1 MLISLRSASSSR
13 HKFLF
18 RSTALLLGSLGDK
31 RTSHENAHKRQKK
44 KDRDEGGGWIHR
56 HTYSYTRGSLPFFPT
71 DEIEA
76 VGRSRPVASRSSLE
90 MWVML
95 SVAYIVSLSRYL

>member
-18 RSTALLLGSLGDK
+18 RSTALLFGDK
-31 RTSHENAHKRQKK
+31 RTSHENAHKRRKK
-44 KDRDEGGGWIHR
+44 KIETRAEDGYTD
-56 HTYSYTRGSLPFFPT
+56 TYSYTRGSLPFFPT

>member
-1 MLISLRSASSSR
+1 MD
-13 HKFLF
+13 
-18 RSTALLLGSLGDK
+18 TQT
-31 RTSHENAHKRQKK
+31 RTR
-44 KDRDEGGGWIHR
+44 
-56 HTYSYTRGSLPFFPT
+56 TRVAPSPFFPT

-76 VGRSRPVASRSSLE
+76 AGRSRPVASRSSLE